1 MTLALWLASLLAQ
14 APACPPL
21 PAGFAAQVGTDFTP
35 AQHAQAEKFTKFRD
49 AFSRRA
55 VSRPPNCPPPH
66 PPRRSDAQKGPH
78 SCSFFFTLLEHH
90 SLIDWDRDL
99 KRPPSVGK
107 ALLTGSLHAGR

>member
-55 VSRPPNCPPPH
+55 VSRPPNCPPP
-66 PPRRSDAQKGPH
+66 PATAVRRSERA
-78 SCSFFFTLLEHH
+78 TLLFIFFHF
-90 SLIDWDRDL
+90 
-99 KRPPSVGK
+99 
-107 ALLTGSLHAGR
+107 A

>member
-35 AQHAQAEKFTKFRD
+35 AQHAQAEKVTKFRD

-55 VSRPPNCPPPH
+55 GSRPPNCPPPTRH
-66 PPRRSDAQKGPH
+66 GGQTLRKGHTPVH
-78 SCSFFFTLLEHH
+78 FF
-90 SLIDWDRDL
+90 SLCLNTI
-99 KRPPSVGK
+99 
-107 ALLTGSLHAGR
+107 H